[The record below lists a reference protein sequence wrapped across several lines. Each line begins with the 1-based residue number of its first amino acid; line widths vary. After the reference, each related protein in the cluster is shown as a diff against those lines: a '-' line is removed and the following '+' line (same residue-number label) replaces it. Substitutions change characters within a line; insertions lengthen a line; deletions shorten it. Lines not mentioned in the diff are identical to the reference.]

1 MHWTADHL
9 ILWQAPVTYDS
20 VVTAYTYYQDTMVD
34 MPSVHRKLLLGIGT
48 LAALLLISKA
58 LGGRESNWLFDGAS
72 LFLFGA
78 AGLVYYHKI
87 EPSLATLPPRAPSPG
102 SGAVDARMPSLHL
115 CARSPHLTPS
125 GRRSRRRHPAAK
137 RTVLQR
143 KARGARAHR
152 GGRGTH
158 PKAATQ
164 TRAGREAQRAS
175 AGCCH
180 PAILISL
187 HLLLWSTGPKPSVYN
202 FLPISFDSTPP
213 CIISS

>member
-34 MPSVHRKLLLGIGT
+34 MPSIHRKLLLGIGT

-102 SGAVDARMPSLHL
+102 SGAVDARDAVFAPLREI
-115 CARSPHLTPS
+115 ATSPHRL

-152 GGRGTH
+152 GDEARIRRRQRRREQEE
-158 PKAATQ
+158 KRKERLQAAATQ
-164 TRAGREAQRAS
+164 QS
-175 AGCCH
+175 
-180 PAILISL
+180 
-187 HLLLWSTGPKPSVYN
+187 
-202 FLPISFDSTPP
+202 
-213 CIISS
+213 

>member
-1 MHWTADHL
+1 MGLRTGLIIGTTSFLLGTLAMHWTADHL

-34 MPSVHRKLLLGIGT
+34 MPSIHRKLLLGIGT

-102 SGAVDARMPSLHL
+102 SGAVDARDAVFAPLREIATSHTVLAVAL
-115 CARSPHLTPS
+115 VGVILLQSGQYYSERLEERERIEEDEARI
-125 GRRSRRRHPAAK
+125 RRRQRRREQEEK
-137 RTVLQR
+137 RKERLQ
-143 KARGARAHR
+143 
-152 GGRGTH
+152 
-158 PKAATQ
+158 AATTQ
-164 TRAGREAQRAS
+164 QS
-175 AGCCH
+175 
-180 PAILISL
+180 
-187 HLLLWSTGPKPSVYN
+187 
-202 FLPISFDSTPP
+202 
-213 CIISS
+213 